1 MDIDKLLSE
10 VSRNFLSNDL
20 IKDKSNFFIC
30 ITDKAKQYKVKI
42 EEPNKLIDKDINLD
56 SDLCLEIDINEAIEL
71 SEGRNNVENS
81 LFNGKIKLVGN
92 LEILN
97 SIASDIE
104 KAT

>member
-10 VSRNFLSNDL
+10 ISRNFLSNDL

-30 ITDKAKQYKVKI
+30 ITDETKQYKVKI

-56 SDLCLEIDINEAIEL
+56 SDLCLEIDIDEAIEL
-71 SEGRNNVENS
+71 SEGRNHVENS
-81 LFNGKIKLVGN
+81 LFNGKIKLLGN